1 MSFDINNV
9 EEIQVRYADGN
20 EVIYRGNGLEKFRR
34 MMTLSPALGEVE
46 PASTTIVVDTD
57 DSDADVD
64 AAVVTTKKSSKKPSK
79 KASVPAK
86 AASVNGYATA
96 DLNYAPAKGMSAM
109 DMAKEMQRQAEKAS
123 GINFA

>member
-34 MMTLSPALGEVE
+34 MVLTSPALGEVE
-46 PASTTIVVDTD
+46 PVSTTIVVDTD
-57 DSDADVD
+57 DSDVD
-64 AAVVTTKKSSKKPSK
+64 ESNVVPQKKSSKKPSK
-79 KASVPAK
+79 KASAPAK
-86 AASVNGYATA
+86 ATSANGYATA

-109 DMAKEMQRQAEKAS
+109 DMAKEMQRQAEKIS